1 MRKAYL
7 YTDGASLGNPGPAGI
22 GVLLT
27 DEAGKVIA
35 QLSEPIGIAT
45 NNEAEYRALLRGLQ
59 EAIRHGVEHLVWY
72 TDSELLARQWQGVYA
87 VRSPHLR
94 ALMQQARQLATQLT
108 RLEVHHHVREL
119 NRAADRLAKQGARQ
133 ASAATPPP
141 DPGQGKGAHSP
152 KREGE

>member
-1 MRKAYL
+1 
-7 YTDGASLGNPGPAGI
+7 
-22 GVLLT
+22 
-27 DEAGKVIA
+27 
-35 QLSEPIGIAT
+35 
-45 NNEAEYRALLRGLQ
+45 
-59 EAIRHGVEHLVWY
+59 VEHLVWY

-94 ALMQQARQLATQLT
+94 ALMQQARQLATRLA

-133 ASAATPPP
+133 ASAASPPP
-141 DPGQGKGAHSP
+141 DMGQGKGALSP